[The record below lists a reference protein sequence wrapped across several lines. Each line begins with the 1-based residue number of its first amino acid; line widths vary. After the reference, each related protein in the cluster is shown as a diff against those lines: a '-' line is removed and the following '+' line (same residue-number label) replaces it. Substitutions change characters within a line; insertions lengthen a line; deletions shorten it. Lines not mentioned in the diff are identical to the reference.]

1 MGISLHNTMMM
12 MMMIGNEEI
21 VRLWASKLLA
31 AKK

>member
-12 MMMIGNEEI
+12 MMIRKEEI